1 MEEFQEKVS
10 IWWAKAVELAQ
21 AMTLEEWG
29 IAGGGFVVLLLFR
42 WIIKRSKRSKKITPR
57 SQNITQSPV
66 VKLYSFQIAP
76 LGRDAFL
83 KVQNTGELAT
93 LTKLEILGR
102 DNIRVRNA
110 VAGHKLAKGKIYS
123 ILLEATGPNKIKDGF
138 EVKITY
144 MNSTGKVAVQ
154 SFIALQKENK
164 N

>member
-1 MEEFQEKVS
+1 MEEFQEKAS
-10 IWWAKAVELAQ
+10 IWWAKAVEFAQ
-21 AMTLEEWG
+21 AMTPEEWG
-29 IAGGGFVVLLLFR
+29 IVGGGFVVLLLLR
-42 WIIKRSKRSKKITPR
+42 WIIKLSKRSKKTTPH
-57 SQNITQSPV
+57 SKNITQSPII
-66 VKLYSFQIAP
+66 KLYSFQIAH

-102 DNIRVRNA
+102 DNIRIRNA

-164 N
+164 K